1 MQQLLEAI
9 NHIFFSLSFDFCFIV
24 FADKNPGKKKKVF
37 QVNLKSQKHNLKR
50 ITKTL
55 LFKISF

>member
-24 FADKNPGKKKKVF
+24 FADKNPGKKKKSIPSELEV
-37 QVNLKSQKHNLKR
+37 S
-50 ITKTL
+50 KT
-55 LFKISF
+55 